1 VAREGACCPD
11 RQARVII
18 HQRRGLTLAGA
29 CNSGHALECQ
39 AGHLCPGGIF
49 HPGGAVHGADRPNRL
64 PDARR
69 GAAGPRQL
77 IHVQG
82 DVGGAGG

>member
-1 VAREGACCPD
+1 
-11 RQARVII
+11 
-18 HQRRGLTLAGA
+18 
-29 CNSGHALECQ
+29 
-39 AGHLCPGGIF
+39 
-49 HPGGAVHGADRPNRL
+49 VHGADRPNRL